1 MSVDQTSDGLL
12 RAVLL
17 VLAVI
22 VLLPVLT
29 MALAMPMMGM
39 MGWWWNG
46 GMASGFSP
54 LWGIGMMLVWVL
66 VLGGIGYLLYRAFAG
81 RTTSSTRTDP
91 ALRELRVAYARGDL
105 TKEEFEERRSKLSRQ
120 ESN

>member
-1 MSVDQTSDGLL
+1 MSVDHTSDGLL

-22 VLLPVLT
+22 VLLPVL
-29 MALAMPMMGM
+29 MMVFAMPMMGM

-46 GMASGFSP
+46 GMAGGLSP
-54 LWGIGMMLVWVL
+54 LWGVGMMLVWVL
-66 VLGGIGYLLYRAFAG
+66 VLGGSGYLLYRGFAG
-81 RTTSSTRTDP
+81 RAGSSGTTDP
-91 ALRELRVAYARGDL
+91 ALRELRMAYARGDL
-105 TKEEFEERRSKLSRQ
+105 SEEEFEERRTKLSRQ